1 MQTFRDVS
9 CLFGMFWPVF
19 WSCFYQPTREPGEL
33 VLKRWSSFA
42 TTLYTED
49 LLNIACCLKHLEW
62 HLIVSPLMIHCIAI
76 QTHSFK
82 RLYCNHSIVKP
93 AMFIN
98 EGIRDA
104 GSTVDI
110 SDGSSRMLTQDNDN
124 DDMSY
129 LTGDVCA
136 WNCKYLRLCIFR
148 FSCFAIL
155 STNGDINPT
164 HKTKALHSPLCFQ
177 VNCLSASSGLTN

>member
-9 CLFGMFWPVF
+9 CLFGMFRSVF
-19 WSCFYQPTREPGEL
+19 WSCFYQPPREPGEL

-104 GSTVDI
+104 CSTEDI
-110 SDGSSRMLTQDNDN
+110 FNGCSSGFLVVTKWTPSSLLVVYWWSIGGLLM
-124 DDMSY
+124 
-129 LTGDVCA
+129 V
-136 WNCKYLRLCIFR
+136 YLR
-148 FSCFAIL
+148 
-155 STNGDINPT
+155 STN
-164 HKTKALHSPLCFQ
+164 
-177 VNCLSASSGLTN
+177 